1 MSGKEITNLLN
12 TVKNNQHDAG
22 YQMQILNNYQKLF
35 DTVKKENDTI
45 NSTYSNNWTLNTAA
59 GQQSKYLYQ
68 SSSILSTINTYGFWI
83 YIILAV
89 ILCVIIWIKPFNL
102 YFRIIIIAAILTYPF
117 YIYPLE
123 EFCYIISMY
132 IWDILL
138 SNTYD
143 NGYNKTS
150 LEYGLNGSA
159 GSFGPESSTA

>member
-1 MSGKEITNLLN
+1 
-12 TVKNNQHDAG
+12 
-22 YQMQILNNYQKLF
+22 MQLLNNYQQLF

-83 YIILAV
+83 YMILAV
-89 ILCVIIWIKPFNL
+89 ILCVIIWRNPFNI
-102 YFRIIIIAAILTYPF
+102 YFRIIIIVSILTYPF

-123 EFCYIISMY
+123 ELSYKISVY
-132 IWDILL
+132 IWDVLL

-143 NGYNKTS
+143 NGYNNTS

-159 GSFGPESSTA
+159 GSFGPESTDTDTPSTA